1 MAVARLW
8 PTVYSNG
15 VNPGWVPTKMG
26 GAGAPDDLDAG
37 YQTQCWLATS
47 DDAKAKVS
55 SKYFFHQQQKHFN
68 PTAADEVLQ
77 DKFLALCGKITGV
90 RLALGD

>member
-1 MAVARLW
+1 VGIASSSAR
-8 PTVYSNG
+8 
-15 VNPGWVPTKMG
+15 
-26 GAGAPDDLDAG
+26 DDASQG
-37 YQTQCWLATS
+37 CWLATS

-55 SKYFFHQQQKHFN
+55 RKYLFHQQQKHFN

-77 DKFLALCGKITGV
+77 DKFLALCGKIIGV

>member
-1 MAVARLW
+1 VGIASSSAR
-8 PTVYSNG
+8 
-15 VNPGWVPTKMG
+15 
-26 GAGAPDDLDAG
+26 DDASQG
-37 YQTQCWLATS
+37 CWLATS

-77 DKFLALCGKITGV
+77 DKFLALCEKITGV